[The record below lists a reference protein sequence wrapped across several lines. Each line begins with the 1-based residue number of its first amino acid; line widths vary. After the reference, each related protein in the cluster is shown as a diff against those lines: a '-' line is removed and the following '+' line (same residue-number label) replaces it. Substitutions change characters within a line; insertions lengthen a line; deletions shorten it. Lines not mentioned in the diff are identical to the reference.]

1 MSFSRVF
8 QSRNIII
15 SRPGRLYSTVPEP
28 ASGNNAGLVLGGIA
42 AAGVGY
48 YLYKQRQEVQKGTIE
63 KNAEKLGVQAQ
74 EAYDKSKEKYTEAKS
89 EAAKKIETTKQEG
102 IAKVHEGVDSAKQS
116 ADSAAELAK
125 QKALDVQAAAG
136 EKVKEA
142 GDKIKDA
149 TK

>member
-8 QSRNIII
+8 QSRIVA
-15 SRPGRLYSTVPEP
+15 RPSHRLYSTVPEP
-28 ASGNNAGLVLGGIA
+28 TAGGNNAGLVLGGIA

-48 YLYKQRQEVQKGTIE
+48 YLYKQRQEAQKGTIE

-74 EAYDKSKEKYTEAKS
+74 EAFDKSKERYSDAKS
-89 EAAKKIETTKQEG
+89 EANLKYEETKAQGVAKAEN
-102 IAKVHEGVDSAKQS
+102 AVDSAKQS
-116 ADSAAELAK
+116 AANAAELAK

-136 EKVKEA
+136 EKVKDA
-142 GDKIKDA
+142 GERIKDA